1 SSLEVLL
8 HGLLVRRPG
17 LVRGE
22 RSDRRLS
29 SAVVDGAR
37 DGSQVQRGLYR
48 PTYAGVVEWFLT
60 GIQVQRRGARGG
72 LVGDGHVR
80 VALQAR
86 HAGGRDRQR
95 DLRLARLHLVGARLP
110 LGDEQ
115 RLDGAQRRR
124 LTPVVVIALQRD
136 GLASVIVGHLE
147 RSGAGALHIGPC

>member
-1 SSLEVLL
+1 GRQVAGGIGDVGQVVAGHQGHVVVAGEEIALDGRVLRHGDLDVDADLTEARLDHGGEVGELGPFDVSVQRAGEVARFVAGLSEEVASSLEVLL

-60 GIQVQRRGARGG
+60 GIQVQRRGAR
-72 LVGDGHVR
+72 
-80 VALQAR
+80 
-86 HAGGRDRQR
+86 
-95 DLRLARLHLVGARLP
+95 
-110 LGDEQ
+110 
-115 RLDGAQRRR
+115 
-124 LTPVVVIALQRD
+124 
-136 GLASVIVGHLE
+136 
-147 RSGAGALHIGPC
+147 